1 MLEAISPKSALVLVQ
16 VDRALVARIIAE
28 RRRRGIGEAFAIVP
42 TLSATL
48 APGGAA

>member
-42 TLSATL
+42 NVATL